1 MSDPII
7 KQPIALMKD
16 KRPFSCFI
24 DQIYDPDKDGL
35 YKDTDDFP
43 RVVPMEGAAAIERA
57 TGNLY
62 YVKYVDPNTYK
73 STLAPTR
80 IVVNVDQEEIKLV
93 SYGID
98 RYTCFLNND
107 HKPAQL
113 TVAANFMAF
122 GSSIVE
128 YQLYKR
134 DTSGNREVVSIYLDS
149 DEIYRGNRIPMM
161 AIMPGSPIKQCTNC
175 HTLSMIAT
183 GDTLEMDLFD
193 NVGILVMTIRL
204 LVVNSITL
212 NDLASDSDMIVGLD
226 ATALQQLPDGSFY
239 MYQRQGV
246 DHLGIVPR
254 LEYHDGRYADL
265 AIDNKTCFCYGLE
278 NFTPSYP
285 GQKQKIIIKKFLGP
299 KEYANLDPTES
310 NQRFVICE
318 KFITVLA
325 NKSLSG
331 IKISVMPIWNSAA
344 NNYFLKYIAYSE
356 SRDRVVDVTGNVNLL
371 ADIDTGKFGEKQM
384 LYFNLDLS
392 EVFGVELTVP
402 YAQKNWMTFQN
413 ANQYQRYI
421 ISDDEFMD
429 VTYGAESSMR
439 RRPVI
444 HYDADLGKYFIPT
457 SRFGNITA
465 LLDAFYKCASP
476 PVNVISEVDA
486 PTPTHFTI
494 RGLDTLSTLITTPIP
509 LSTFNVAWSINRVGR
524 TDILVGSNVIVEF
537 LKEQGNDY
545 QILYGVPVDV
555 HTSATGYNTEP
566 NDII

>member
-24 DQIYDPDKDGL
+24 DQIYDPDKDGA
-35 YKDTDDFP
+35 YQDGDDFP
-43 RVVPMEGAAAIERA
+43 RVVPMEGAAVFERA
-57 TGNLY
+57 TGNTY
-62 YVKYVDPNTYK
+62 YVKYVDPYTYK
-73 STLAPTR
+73 TTLAPTR
-80 IVVNVDQEEIKLV
+80 IVVTVDQEEIKLV

-98 RYTCFLNND
+98 RYIVFLNND
-107 HKPAQL
+107 HKPSQL

-134 DTSGNREVVSIYLDS
+134 DANGNREVVSIYLDS
-149 DEIYRGNRIPMM
+149 DEKYRGNRIPMM
-161 AIMPGSPIKQCTNC
+161 AITAGSPIKQCTNC
-175 HTLSMIAT
+175 HTLSMIAA

-193 NVGILVMTIRL
+193 NVGIMVMTVRL
-204 LVVNSITL
+204 LVVNSVTL
-212 NDLASDSDMIVGLD
+212 NDLASDSDMIVGMD
-226 ATALQQLPDGSFY
+226 ATALQMLPDGTFY

-278 NFTPSYP
+278 NFTPAYP

-299 KEYANLDPTES
+299 KEYAVLEPTES
-310 NQRFVICE
+310 NQRFVLCE
-318 KFITVLA
+318 KYITVLA
-325 NKSLSG
+325 NKSMAG
-331 IKISVMPIWNSAA
+331 IKVSVMPIWNPST
-344 NNYFLKYIAYSE
+344 NSYYLKYIAYSD
-356 SRDRVVDVTGNVNLL
+356 SRDKVVDVTKYVNLQ

-384 LYFNLDLS
+384 LSFTMDLS
-392 EVFGVELTVP
+392 EVFGVDLTVP
-402 YAQKNWMTFQN
+402 YAQKNWLVFQHTN
-413 ANQYQRYI
+413 MYQRYT
-421 ISDDEFMD
+421 ISDDAFMD
-429 VTYGAESSMR
+429 VTYGVESSSR

-444 HYDADLGKYFIPT
+444 HYDTTLGKYFIPT
-457 SRFGNITA
+457 SKFGNQTA
-465 LLDAFYKCASP
+465 LLDAFYRCANP
-476 PVNVISEVDA
+476 PINTISEIDA

-494 RGLDTLSTLITTPIP
+494 RGLDNLTTLITTPIP
-509 LSTFNVAWSINRVGR
+509 LSTFNVAWAINRVGQ

-555 HTSATGYNTEP
+555 VTSKTGYNTEP
-566 NDII
+566 NNIS